1 MNLASVVK
9 YIENPALITA
19 NELDLFRELSQKYPY
34 AQLFHLLYLKSLAA
48 SKDIYFEEELTKN
61 AYKITDRYKL
71 YDLVNEPTV
80 YKAPAEV
87 AEVVVVVEVAEVEE
101 VEEEIVEAVEAVEP
115 KEELKS
121 VDTAEELLLT
131 EVNSNA
137 LAKTGSIEIPVEV
150 SEPST
155 SDRTNDIELLT
166 SEQQKVDSAEAI
178 SNTNEGEKVEV
189 VEVLE
194 VLEVAVNEEEVS
206 AEIEVVSEEV
216 LTEVAE
222 ADIPQFEAVEDRTST
237 ETNEILEDVGLD
249 LGILQSVLDQSY
261 PSILEDE
268 GAIKEKEVP
277 NREQAAEATPLSSE
291 EEQKEPTF
299 TQTDS
304 SEEEIELQAPIQA
317 VDENQSETRS
327 SNEGTS
333 SNTGTLSTT
342 SKKSFSSWL
351 KVNQTEDSNEA
362 KAEVVGTTEEPIT
375 TVDVAVETFTEK
387 ETERA
392 EVEQSGKNKFTDLID
407 KFILTEPKMSKPK
420 KDFYSPEKKA
430 KESVSLETVKYS
442 ETLANII
449 AKQGYFSEAIKA
461 YEQLMLANPEKK
473 IYFAKKIEDL
483 KLKLK

>member
-87 AEVVVVVEVAEVEE
+87 VEVAEVVEEEVEVAEVEE
-101 VEEEIVEAVEAVEP
+101 AVEAVEAVEP

-121 VDTAEELLLT
+121 VDKAEELLLT

-137 LAKTGSIEIPVEV
+137 LPQTESIEIPVEV

-189 VEVLE
+189 VEE
-194 VLEVAVNEEEVS
+194 VEVAVNEEEVS
-206 AEIEVVSEEV
+206 AEKEVVSEEV

-222 ADIPQFEAVEDRTST
+222 AVEDRTST
-237 ETNEILEDVGLD
+237 ETNEVLEDEGLD

-291 EEQKEPTF
+291 EEQKESTI

-304 SEEEIELQAPIQA
+304 TEEEIELQAPIQA
-317 VDENQSETRS
+317 VDENQSATRS

-392 EVEQSGKNKFTDLID
+392 EIEQSGKNKFTDLID